1 MSKDVP
7 SGITVK
13 RVKASI
19 IYRLILIG
27 LGIPVFIFSFICGV
41 MGIFGY
47 DMVKWNNEVI
57 HGILALPVALFSS
70 LLITV
75 LFTAMFG
82 SVVCLGLWIYS
93 RFRPL
98 EVKTLD

>member
-1 MSKDVP
+1 MSKDVS

-13 RVKASI
+13 RVRASI

-27 LGIPVFIFSFICGV
+27 LGIPVFIFGFICGV